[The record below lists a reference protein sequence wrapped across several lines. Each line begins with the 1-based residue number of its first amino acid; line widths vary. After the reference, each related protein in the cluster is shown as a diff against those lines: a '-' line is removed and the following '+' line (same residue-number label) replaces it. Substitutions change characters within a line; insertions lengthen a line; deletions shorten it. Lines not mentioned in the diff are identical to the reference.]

1 MVCKNDKGD
10 HCGDTLNWKYS
21 LGRRKKYGM
30 DKTKTALKTSL
41 KHCIAGWN
49 AILTTSIAMLTP
61 FHRYRATIRV
71 FAIFLCQRNVLRRR
85 KREMKN
91 KGESNLTKNHQE

>member
-41 KHCIAGWN
+41 KHCIAEWN

-61 FHRYRATIRV
+61 FRRYRATIRN
-71 FAIFLCQRNVLRRR
+71 ISLSTKCSSPTKKRNE
-85 KREMKN
+85 K
-91 KGESNLTKNHQE
+91 